1 MNLDDQYGFYWYHSH
16 FKTFYNDAVRGPLLI
31 HPSASLLRPFESLAQ
46 SEVEKSA
53 LIQAERDA
61 TPVLLADWY
70 HNVSNDVYQE
80 YFRTGA
86 FPNCVDS
93 LLANGR
99 GRVQCLPDDALMAG
113 PGLGI
118 DSSSMETDST
128 MTHSVDMGSA
138 TTSSVKMQPTEMM
151 SMSGTSASTSM
162 PMLRRA
168 ASRRVSSNDTGGSG
182 MQMDSL
188 NALGCTPPMMF
199 KPGYS
204 IDSFAPVT
212 CTSTTSPLLTI
223 PANYSQGW
231 LALHLVNAA
240 ATSKLRVSLDAHS
253 MFVFAADGL
262 YVKMQEVKVAMSYSS
277 IYYTTDRVFRC
288 SQLRLANAIRSWS
301 DSTKHLGSTISDLLR
316 IPSVICNR
324 LSRIRRLFCTM

>member
-31 HPSASLLRPFESLAQ
+31 HPSASLRRPFERLAQ

-53 LIQAERDA
+53 LMQAERDA

-70 HNVSNDVYQE
+70 HNVSNEVYQE

-99 GRVQCLPDDALMAG
+99 GRVQCFPDDVLMAG

-118 DSSSMETDST
+118 GSSSMEAAPTR
-128 MTHSVDMGSA
+128 THSVDMASA
-138 TTSSVKMQPTEMM
+138 TMSSVKLQPTEMV
-151 SMSGTSASTSM
+151 SMSGTSASMSL
-162 PMLRRA
+162 PMLRRLDT
-168 ASRRVSSNDTGGSG
+168 RRVSSDDTS

-204 IDSFAPVT
+204 INSLAPVT
-212 CTSTTSPLLTI
+212 CTNTTSPLLTI
-223 PANYSQGW
+223 PADYSQGW

-240 ATSKLRVSLDAHS
+240 ATSKLQVSIDAHS
-253 MFVFAADGL
+253 MYVFAADGL
-262 YVKMQEVKVAMSYSS
+262 YVEMQEIKVVILSLQHAFRRL
-277 IYYTTDRVFRC
+277 TAFRC
-288 SQLRLANAIRSWS
+288 YQLPLANAIRS
-301 DSTKHLGSTISDLLR
+301 
-316 IPSVICNR
+316 
-324 LSRIRRLFCTM
+324 